1 MLNIHHP
8 TTCAAAVLA
17 LVSSFA
23 LTSGCVGASGGGGG
37 AGTTAAADSGG
48 GAVDVGDSV
57 GSDSVGSDSVSSDSV
72 SDDSASSGA
81 TGDSGATAPPVT
93 VVISTSMGNITL
105 ELDAAKAPTTVANF
119 VKYMAKKHYDGLLFQ
134 RVIKGFM
141 IQGGGVTADGTQ
153 RKTDA
158 PIKSEADNGLKN
170 LRGTVAMARTGVID
184 SATSQFFINL
194 VNNGFL
200 DHKDKSAKGYG
211 YAVFGKVTAGLD
223 VVDKIGAV
231 KTTGKTGDPPDKPL
245 TDVVIKT
252 VFKK

>member
-1 MLNIHHP
+1 MLNINHP
-8 TTCAAAVLA
+8 TTRAVAVLA

-57 GSDSVGSDSVSSDSV
+57 SSDSVSSDSV
-72 SDDSASSGA
+72 SGDSASSGA

-119 VKYMAKKHYDGLLFQ
+119 VNYMAKKHYDGLLFQ

-141 IQGGGVTADGTQ
+141 IQGGGVTADGKE